1 MRVGNDSGLQGM
13 AGRMGAAG
21 RLGGR
26 GKQKTARAREANRG
40 RARGRK
46 EGKGKK
52 RRGGR
57 LRERQRAA
65 GRSPAAL
72 CAAEGGQLE
81 GKRRVKVA
89 GRLKADRGACCGRW
103 SVKVA
108 RGVRAGA
115 RGGRGGGRGRR
126 LCGAG
131 FNIFL
136 PLGASL
142 LIKSN
147 K

>member
-1 MRVGNDSGLQGM
+1 
-13 AGRMGAAG
+13 MGAAVR

-26 GKQKTARAREANRG
+26 KKQRMARARGKANRG
-40 RARGRK
+40 HEKAETR
-46 EGKGKK
+46 GKGKK
-52 RRGGR
+52 RGWGR
-57 LRERQRAA
+57 LQRRQRAA

-108 RGVRAGA
+108 RGLRAGA
-115 RGGRGGGRGRR
+115 RGGRG
-126 LCGAG
+126 A
-131 FNIFL
+131 
-136 PLGASL
+136 
-142 LIKSN
+142 
-147 K
+147 